1 MIRYMIKE
9 LFLFKLVNS
18 SSIRLSLGAQLYY
31 LYYCF
36 KQCCFFFCIFAHATL
51 ECRILPISTP
61 FNSWQSISCS
71 KPFAGLWCLASLY
84 AVQKTR
90 AVLAICSDWLL
101 TIVSTMMSSFAYQEF
116 LLLLNE
122 PWSGHVKNFIL
133 FFLSARSC
141 FLMSEADEVTV
152 HVTHSFDSFIPLC
165 LFWP

>member
-1 MIRYMIKE
+1 MHNCTICTI
-9 LFLFKLVNS
+9 VSNS
-18 SSIRLSLGAQLYY
+18 VVFFSAYLHMQHWNVEFYPYQL
-31 LYYCF
+31 
-36 KQCCFFFCIFAHATL
+36 H
-51 ECRILPISTP
+51 
-61 FNSWQSISCS
+61 SWQSISCS

-101 TIVSTMMSSFAYQEF
+101 TIASTMMSSFAYQEF